1 MKQNYLSEVIY
12 QIFALII
19 VVIVVHAVYVAVI
32 RPNAEF
38 VQEQQAIMTAADENY
53 VPDRS
58 LYIVL
63 RDFEQETCIIL
74 MFWALAIIG
83 MKTQR
88 TIRERRLLD
97 RMLLQVSEGTSILP
111 EDARQYARPVQ
122 ALPEKE
128 RSYLLPRAILSGL
141 HRFGTTR
148 SIQDAAATIKDL
160 CDNESERLE
169 SELAIVRY
177 IAWAIPSIGFLGTV
191 RGIGTALGQAHQA
204 VSGDILGVTV
214 SLGVAFNSTF
224 VALVTSI
231 LLMFLL
237 HQLLLVQDRL
247 VLDTQGYCDEHL
259 IRYLQVPERDSFD
272 RGAIAPAAS
281 GGATSLAN
289 PGTPA

>member
-1 MKQNYLSEVIY
+1 MKQKYLSEVVY

-32 RPNAEF
+32 RPNADIIQQQQTAM
-38 VQEQQAIMTAADENY
+38 QEADEDY

-58 LYIVL
+58 LYIVM

-74 MFWALAIIG
+74 FVWALSMVG
-83 MKTQR
+83 MKTAR
-88 TIRERRLLD
+88 TMRERALLD
-97 RMLLQVSEGTSILP
+97 RELLQVSDGTSILP
-111 EDARQYARPVQ
+111 EDARHYARPVQ
-122 ALPEKE
+122 ALPDKEKG
-128 RSYLLPRAILSGL
+128 YLLPRAILAGL
-141 HRFGTTR
+141 HRFATTR
-148 SIQDAAATIKDL
+148 NVQDVAATVRDV
-160 CDNESERLE
+160 CDNESDRLE

-231 LLMFLL
+231 MLMFVL
-237 HQLLLVQDRL
+237 HQLSLIQDRL
-247 VLDTQGYCDEHL
+247 VMDSQAYCDDHL
-259 IRYLQVPERDSFD
+259 INYLQVPG
-272 RGAIAPAAS
+272 RGVNRGSDQDTVAEPA
-281 GGATSLAN
+281 
-289 PGTPA
+289 

>member
-1 MKQNYLSEVIY
+1 MKQKYLSEVIY

-19 VVIVVHAVYVAVI
+19 VVIVVHAIYVAVI
-32 RPNAEF
+32 RPNADIIQQQQTLQ
-38 VQEQQAIMTAADENY
+38 QEADENY

-74 MFWALAIIG
+74 FFWALSIIG
-83 MKTQR
+83 MKTVR
-88 TIRERRLLD
+88 TMRERSLLD
-97 RMLLQVSEGTSILP
+97 RELLQVSDGTSILP
-111 EDARQYARPVQ
+111 EDTRHFARPVQ

-128 RSYLLPRAILSGL
+128 RGFLLPRAILAGL

-148 SIQDAAATIKDL
+148 DVQDVSATVRDI

-204 VSGDILGVTV
+204 VTGDILGVTV

-224 VALVTSI
+224 IALVTSI
-231 LLMFLL
+231 VLMFLL
-237 HQLLLVQDRL
+237 YQLSLVQDRL
-247 VLDTQGYCDEHL
+247 VMDSQTYCDDHL
-259 IRYLQVPERDSFD
+259 IRYLQVPGRSTPQDNPDEVVQ
-272 RGAIAPAAS
+272 PA
-281 GGATSLAN
+281 
-289 PGTPA
+289 

>member
-1 MKQNYLSEVIY
+1 MKQKYLSEIVY

-19 VVIVVHAVYVAVI
+19 VVIVVHAIYVAVI
-32 RPNAEF
+32 RPNADI
-38 VQEQQAIMTAADENY
+38 VQQQQTMMQEADVSY

-74 MFWALAIIG
+74 FLWALSMIG
-83 MKTQR
+83 MKTVR
-88 TIRERRLLD
+88 TMRERAMLD
-97 RMLLQVSEGTSILP
+97 RELLQVSHGTSILP
-111 EDARQYARPVQ
+111 EDTRHYARPVQ
-122 ALPEKE
+122 ALTDQEKA
-128 RSYLLPRAILSGL
+128 YLLPRALLAAL

-148 SIQDAAATIKDL
+148 NVQDASATVRDV
-160 CDNESERLE
+160 CESESERLE

-204 VSGDILGVTV
+204 VTGDILGVTV

-231 LLMFLL
+231 MLMFVL
-237 HQLLLVQDRL
+237 HQLSLIQDRL
-247 VLDTQGYCDEHL
+247 VMDTQTYCDDHL
-259 IRYLQVPERDSFD
+259 ISYLQVPGRASVRAVPDDALPE
-272 RGAIAPAAS
+272 PA
-281 GGATSLAN
+281 
-289 PGTPA
+289 

>member
-1 MKQNYLSEVIY
+1 MKQKYLSEVIY

-32 RPNAEF
+32 RPNADIIQQQQTIQ
-38 VQEQQAIMTAADENY
+38 QEADEDY

-58 LYIVL
+58 MYIVL

-74 MFWALAIIG
+74 FFWALSIIG
-83 MKTQR
+83 MKTVR
-88 TIRERRLLD
+88 TMRERSLLD
-97 RMLLQVSEGTSILP
+97 RELLPVSEGTSILP
-111 EDARQYARPVQ
+111 EDTRHFARPVQ

-128 RSYLLPRAILSGL
+128 RGFLLPRALLAGL

-148 SIQDAAATIKDL
+148 EVQDVSATVRDI
-160 CDNESERLE
+160 CVNESERLE

-231 LLMFLL
+231 VLMFLL
-237 HQLLLVQDRL
+237 YQLSLVQDRL
-247 VLDTQGYCDEHL
+247 VMDSQTYCDDHL
-259 IRYLQVPERDSFD
+259 INYLQVPGRS
-272 RGAIAPAAS
+272 
-281 GGATSLAN
+281 
-289 PGTPA
+289 TPQDNHSEAVQPV